1 MIGFNYLGKLGQL
14 GNQMFQYATV
24 LGVAEKIGAEPCIP
38 HHHEVLVDVLGNKL
52 RVELFD
58 CFMVK
63 PERQGFVVTDRNYQ
77 ESDFTFDEEI
87 FDLDPEHDCN
97 LVGFFQTD
105 KYFRHIKD
113 RIKEEFTFTDEIKE
127 DCTDILECFDSPVA
141 LHIRRGDYLRNSDN
155 HHNLSDDFYRE
166 ALKEFDDDRQ
176 VIIFT
181 DDPKYALENDLFSDD
196 RFIVSEGNSSYH
208 DLYMMT
214 QCDDFI
220 ISNSTFSWWG
230 AWLADKGKVVAPEK
244 WFGPANAHKSTRDLY
259 PEHWTILTQS

>member
-1 MIGFNYLGKLGQL
+1 M
-14 GNQMFQYATV
+14 
-24 LGVAEKIGAEPCIP
+24 
-38 HHHEVLVDVLGNKL
+38 DVLGNKL

-77 ESDFTFDEEI
+77 ETDFTFDEEI
-87 FDLDPEHDCN
+87 FDLDPDHDCN

-127 DCTDILECFDSPVA
+127 DCSDILDCFDNPVA
-141 LHIRRGDYLRNSDN
+141 LHIRREVIISATVIIITTLLMVTTGKP
-155 HHNLSDDFYRE
+155 
-166 ALKEFDDDRQ
+166 LKEFDDDRQ

-181 DDPKYALENDLFSDD
+181 DDPKYALENELFSDD

-220 ISNSTFSWWG
+220 ICNSTFSWWG
-230 AWLADKGKVVAPEK
+230 AGW
-244 WFGPANAHKSTRDLY
+244 
-259 PEHWTILTQS
+259 